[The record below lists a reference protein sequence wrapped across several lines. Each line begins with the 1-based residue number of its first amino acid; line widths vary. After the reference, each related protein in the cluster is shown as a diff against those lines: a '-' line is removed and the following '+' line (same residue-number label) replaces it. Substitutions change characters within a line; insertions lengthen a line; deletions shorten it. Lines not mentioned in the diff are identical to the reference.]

1 MQKSLSIVFALFI
14 TLSLWA
20 QTSITGKL
28 MDEQTQSP
36 IAGASILLANQNVAT
51 TTNEQGE
58 FTLLYLEPGD
68 EELIIE
74 ADGYIS
80 SVELIS
86 IAQDVTNTLDP
97 IRLQPDIRQEAQEE
111 VLLTLSEGEMNDDD
125 GKSQAQA
132 STASAST
139 DVFNSVTSWAWS
151 TARYRNRGYEASV
164 EQNYIEGISFNSAE
178 RGQFNFSA
186 MGGLNDATRNKEI
199 VNPLEATSFT
209 FGGLGT
215 STNYLQGASRY
226 AQGWKVGVA
235 GTNRNYKARAN
246 ITYASGPLANGWS
259 FVGQVAYRF
268 SPYCKQEGIIGE
280 GIEYHSL
287 GYFFSAEKKWNNG
300 NRLSLITFGAP
311 TQRGQSGAVTQEVYD
326 LYGSINYNPYWGY
339 QNGKIRNSR
348 IVKSFDPT
356 AIAAFDLKIDEKN
369 NMKFAGGYHYSMYS
383 NSAIQFYNA
392 PDPRP
397 DYYRKLPSFM
407 WDGQIVDPASGQL
420 FQDDGTHYPNG
431 LFIGRDLNSGEL
443 GEGFRGADGQ
453 NLGPSI
459 DPTDYNNLVHAWKDH
474 DPKTTH
480 IDWDGLYAANYANNA
495 IDPTGIA
502 KYMVERRHNDIEE
515 GMLNINYVYN
525 NLKNLKLTVGLEA
538 KQSQGIHY
546 KTIDDLLG
554 ANQWKDIDPFADR
567 DMKEIGSNIGISQT
581 ELMWVKQNDYRSWML
596 NGKNPKDIKQ
606 GDRFGY
612 DYRINMTTAKL
623 WFQNEWNLHDID
635 VYYALQVTYSNMMR
649 STNMLNGRALYL
661 SLLSNQISNNTMF
674 LNDSSHDKYLGY
686 GNNFATVFAK
696 CPETLYGTWHHFV
709 DPSFKFGFNY
719 KIDGRNHIKFNALA
733 QTIAPLAKDA
743 YISQR
748 VHDRAIDNIYIH
760 DEAKNLKDYYAASQK
775 VVGGDLTYEF
785 SYPIVRGRIT
795 GFYSRFWDGTEL
807 NGYYDDE
814 VRTFVNQAITG
825 INRRHCG
832 IEAAISVKLGTYFTL
847 TGATSVGDYRYTSN
861 AYSITSAENGME
873 LAEQKSTIDP
883 SKYVPVYETRDS
895 VLLKGLRV
903 SSGPQVNASLKLSFF
918 HPKMWF
924 ADITVSYY
932 DWNFLDVAPSRRM
945 KGLFTGVRAD
955 GTPVNGWYGDTNKK
969 DPSLPTA
976 IETNDGKALNLSERV
991 NGYPANAVLDAN
1003 GVPQLRYPYN
1013 IMSEQESLT
1022 ATNPLNRFI
1031 VDASVG
1037 KLIYL
1042 PNRQSL
1048 SINLNV
1054 TNLTNNTHFKTGG
1067 YQQARLPRANLQ
1079 GTADDHN
1086 NSVITPNAW
1095 KFPAKYYYAWG
1106 ANFYLTLTYK
1116 F

>member
-1 MQKSLSIVFALFI
+1 MKKLLSVVFALCMAAG
-14 TLSLWA
+14 LWA
-20 QTSITGKL
+20 QASIKGKL
-28 MDEQTQSP
+28 VNEQTLAP
-36 IAGASILLANQNVAT
+36 IVGASVMLGNQNIAT

-58 FTLLYLEPGD
+58 FSLLYLEAGD

-74 ADGYIS
+74 ADGYVS
-80 SVELIS
+80 TVELIA
-86 IAQDVTNTLDP
+86 IAPDQTTTIDP
-97 IRLQPDIRQEAQEE
+97 IALHPNLVQDIQEE
-111 VLLTLSEGEMNDDD
+111 VRLTLSEGDMNDDD

-132 STASAST
+132 SSASAST

-151 TARYRNRGYEASV
+151 TARYRNRGYEASY

-186 MGGLNDATRNKEI
+186 MGGLNDATRNKEV
-199 VNPLEATSFT
+199 VNPIEATNFT

-215 STNYLQGASRY
+215 STNYLQGASRF

-235 GTNRNYKARAN
+235 GTNRNYKARVNA
-246 ITYASGPLANGWS
+246 TYASGMLSNGWS
-259 FVGQVAYRF
+259 FVGQIAYRF

-287 GYFFSAEKKWNNG
+287 GYFFSAEKKWDNG

-339 QNGKIRNSR
+339 QDGKMRNSR
-348 IVKSFDPT
+348 VVKSFDPT

-369 NMKFAGGYHYSMYS
+369 SMKFAAGYHYSFYS

-397 DYYRKLPSFM
+397 DYYRKLPSYM

-420 FQDDGTHYPNG
+420 YQDDGSHYPYG
-431 LFIGRDLNSGEL
+431 LFVGRDLNSGEL
-443 GEGFRGADGQ
+443 GAGFTGADGT

-459 DPTDYNNLVHAWKDH
+459 DPTSYNDLVNAWKNH

-495 IDPTGIA
+495 VDPTGIA
-502 KYMVERRHNDIEE
+502 KYMVERRHNDIQE
-515 GMLNINYVYN
+515 GALNINYHYTDLN
-525 NLKNLKLTVGLEA
+525 HLHLTLGIEA
-538 KQSQGIHY
+538 KQSQGIHF

-567 DMKEIGSNIGISQT
+567 DMKEIGTNIGMTQT
-581 ELMWVKQNDYRSWML
+581 ELIWVKQNDYRSWML
-596 NGKNPKDIKQ
+596 NNHNPKDIKE

-612 DYRINMTTAKL
+612 DYRMNMTTAKVWL
-623 WFQNEWNLHDID
+623 QNEWNFHDID
-635 VYYALQVTYSNMMR
+635 VYYALQITYSNMMR

-661 SLLSNQISNNTMF
+661 SLLSNQMGEN
-674 LNDSSHDKYLGY
+674 DKYLGY
-686 GNNFATVFAK
+686 GNNFASIFAK
-696 CPETLYGTWHHFV
+696 CPEHLTGTWHHFV
-709 DPSFKFGFNY
+709 DPSFKAGFTY
-719 KIDGRNHIKFNALA
+719 KINGRNHIKFNAMA
-733 QTIAPLAKDA
+733 QTVAPLAKDA

-748 VHDRAIDNIYIH
+748 VHDRAVDNIYIH

-785 SYPIVRGRIT
+785 NYPIVRGRVT

-832 IEAAISVKLGTYFTL
+832 IEAALSVKLGTYFTL

-861 AYSITSAENGME
+861 AYSVTSAENGMA
-873 LAEQKSTIDP
+873 LAEQLDP
-883 SKYVPVYETRDS
+883 QTHTTYVPVYETRDS

-903 SSGPQVNASLKLSFF
+903 STGPQVNASLKLSFF

-945 KGLFTGVRAD
+945 KGLFTGYRAD
-955 GTPVNGWYGDTNKK
+955 GTNVNGWYGDTNKK
-969 DPSLPTA
+969 DPNLPTA
-976 IETNDGKALNLSERV
+976 IETTDGKSLNINERTAA
-991 NGYPANAVLDAN
+991 GYPSNAVLDEN
-1003 GVPQLRYPYN
+1003 GIPQLRYPYH
-1013 IMSEQESLT
+1013 IMSDQESLA

-1031 VDASVG
+1031 VDMSVG

-1042 PNRQSL
+1042 PDRQSL
-1048 SINLNV
+1048 SINLSV

-1067 YQQARLPRANLQ
+1067 YQQARLPRANQQ
-1079 GTADDHN
+1079 GVKDTHN
-1086 NSVITPNAW
+1086 NSIITPNAW